1 MAILKV
7 PEELGLSSELM
18 CVFLPRGGSTGR
30 EHVFVLASGLG
41 SGVAS
46 PSECLATCSRLH
58 LLTAQPSCAGLF
70 FRALELMGGAG
81 VAPPLRVGQEIS
93 NGFSDLS
100 LLHGF
105 RVWVT
110 STTFLPADK

>member
-1 MAILKV
+1 MFGDVFSSA
-7 PEELGLSSELM
+7 PSDRAAELRWP
-18 CVFLPRGGSTGR
+18 V
-30 EHVFVLASGLG
+30 
-41 SGVAS
+41 
-46 PSECLATCSRLH
+46 
-58 LLTAQPSCAGLF
+58 

-81 VAPPLRVGQEIS
+81 VAPPLRVGQEAS
-93 NGFSDLS
+93 DGFSDLS